1 MSASS
6 LDDQEIRSFI
16 FQNDA
21 EKDQL
26 PDSNT
31 LVSHG
36 AVKRRIGIKS
46 IIEKVNILKL
56 NK

>member
-1 MSASS
+1 MFASS

-21 EKDQL
+21 KKEKKL
-26 PDSNT
+26 ERAW
-31 LVSHG
+31 VKHG
-36 AVKRRIGIKS
+36 EANRIRLKS
-46 IIEKVNILKL
+46 ILEKVNILKL